1 VCLGGTHARELCGWC
16 WGRRGFV
23 WPAKDGAHGQGR
35 IGKGTD
41 RSKRRRAVDAEREVV
56 LVLGRRDRWKSGL
69 VARTSAAVCRGR
81 ALFTAAHVNFRVGRR
96 AQKELP
102 GRIDSN
108 RTSPDARSGSM
119 YFSRFSILPKA
130 TQYILFR
137 KWLQVQLSLPKVMSS
152 GMRVHI
158 GTNA

>member
-1 VCLGGTHARELCGWC
+1 
-16 WGRRGFV
+16 
-23 WPAKDGAHGQGR
+23 
-35 IGKGTD
+35 
-41 RSKRRRAVDAEREVV
+41 
-56 LVLGRRDRWKSGL
+56 VLGRRDRWKSGL

-130 TQYILFR
+130 TQYIFFR